1 VGTIDCWECKTNLES
16 YQTVCEGVWS
26 SVVRS
31 YRDDDPSPIGL
42 EHEPCC
48 HIVYLLE
55 ALIFGRVRLSL
66 DLTRR
71 SAGVCTLRKQWAVGY
86 IDIIF

>member
-1 VGTIDCWECKTNLES
+1 
-16 YQTVCEGVWS
+16 VWS
-26 SVVRS
+26 LVVRS
-31 YRDDDPSPIGL
+31 HGNDDPSTIGL

-55 ALIFGRVRLSL
+55 ALIFGRLRLSL

-71 SAGVCTLRKQWAVGY
+71 SAGVCTRRKQWAVGY
-86 IDIIF
+86 IVTSSKL